1 MIEQIEEAGLLLYGR
16 DWIDGLAADL
26 GVGRRFIAR
35 LVSGQNETPPQFA
48 ANVRKVLLY
57 RAAFCKAEATRAP
70 APSAEK
76 LLERVAL
83 LEDAAARLAKG
94 SARAA

>member
-35 LVSGQNETPPQFA
+35 LVSGQNETPRLFA
-48 ANVRKVLLY
+48 ASVQALLIH
-57 RAAFCKAEATRAP
+57 RAAFCHAEAILAPPASAAKLRERA
-70 APSAEK
+70 
-76 LLERVAL
+76 AL
-83 LEDAAARLAKG
+83 LEEAAAALPSRSAK
-94 SARAA
+94 AA